1 MDAQKLALS
10 AEGVPAVPFEIPGA
24 TGEFRI
30 QLLNQDTGAGVVTS
44 IIHLPPGGRI
54 PAHRHSAGSEMHY
67 VLEGDLIEAGEALGP
82 GAFLTHAAGQVHGPH
97 ESRQG
102 AKVLTVQS
110 WQSRG
115 GDYDFEPAEAT
126 EATPTGEMPAQEQKA
141 SGGKARAAREP
152 AEAGAAGGQRQG
164 VAGGMQKVDQSAQ
177 EEARQDES
185 KPEAK
190 GYS

>member
-1 MDAQKLALS
+1 MNAQKLALA
-10 AEGVPAVPFEIPGA
+10 AEGVPAVPFRIPGS

-30 QLLNQDTGAGVVTS
+30 QLLNQDSAAGVVTS
-44 IIHLPPGGRI
+44 IIHIPAGGRI

-82 GAFLTHAAGQVHGPH
+82 GAFLTHAAGQLHGPH

-110 WQSRG
+110 WQSQH
-115 GDYDFEPAEAT
+115 GDYDFEPAEQAG
-126 EATPTGEMPAQEQKA
+126 ADPGGEMHQVDQRAQEQ
-141 SGGKARAAREP
+141 ARRKEGEPGAR
-152 AEAGAAGGQRQG
+152 
-164 VAGGMQKVDQSAQ
+164 
-177 EEARQDES
+177 
-185 KPEAK
+185 

>member
-1 MDAQKLALS
+1 MDASKLAV
-10 AEGVPAVPFEIPGA
+10 AARDVPAVPFAIPGA

-30 QLLNQDTGAGVVTS
+30 QLLNQDARAGVVTS

-67 VLEGDLIEAGEALGP
+67 VLEGDLIERGEALGP

-97 ESRQG
+97 ESRGG

-110 WQSRG
+110 WQSAH
-115 GDYDFEPAEAT
+115 GDYDFEPAEGT
-126 EATPTGEMPAQEQKA
+126 EATPTGEMPGETPGGTGRTRKVDERAQEDARRGQ
-141 SGGKARAAREP
+141 SGPTAR
-152 AEAGAAGGQRQG
+152 
-164 VAGGMQKVDQSAQ
+164 
-177 EEARQDES
+177 
-185 KPEAK
+185 